1 MSECERMRLENMRKR
16 QDMLKMLN
24 MDEDKEDIAE
34 LAPKKVSQKVDYGVG
49 EKSSRLKRIANTAL
63 TNGASAPSEKAGRV
77 RSPAWV
83 GRWWAAGGE
92 A

>member
-1 MSECERMRLENMRKR
+1 MRLENMRKR

-83 GRWWAAGGE
+83 GWWWAAGGE